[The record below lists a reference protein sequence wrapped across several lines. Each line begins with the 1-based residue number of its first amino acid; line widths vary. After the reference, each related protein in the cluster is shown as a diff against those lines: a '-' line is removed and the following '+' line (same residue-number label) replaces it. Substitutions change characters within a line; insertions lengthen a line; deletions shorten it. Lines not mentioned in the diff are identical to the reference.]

1 MQIEHIKPARSGKP
15 AGHLRRTLVRD
26 FKMNKW
32 KYLIILPVI
41 VYFAIFAYKPMYGVI
56 IAFKNYRPSLGILD
70 SPWVGLLQFKLFFRD
85 IYFWRLLRN
94 TFCIS
99 GLSILFGFPAPIIL
113 APVSYTHLDVYKR
126 QAQHK
131 GHGFPCFS
139 PLLFPLRLW
148 CGSPWFWRFIL
159 GIWIKFVVV

>member
-113 APVSYTHLDVYKR
+113 ALLLIDSLLLVQAHSSDHLLHAIFYFGG
-126 QAQHK
+126 
-131 GHGFPCFS
+131 GHMRIDQSVLSDGR
-139 PLLFPLRLW
+139 RLQ
-148 CGSPWFWRFIL
+148 
-159 GIWIKFVVV
+159 